1 MEDVSENFVK
11 TKSMTRATTASPTI
25 LIVDDSSLDGKII
38 ERQVELIWPN
48 ARILSAESLLDAHEL
63 CREEN
68 IDICL
73 LDLNLPDG
81 HGAASVLEFRRFFGK
96 KPIIAISG
104 TAQSDVASN
113 ARKFG
118 ADDFIQKASITS
130 LAFENILRQHM
141 TQQKSH

>member
-1 MEDVSENFVK
+1 MKKLSENIVTDKAPAAFTSVD
-11 TKSMTRATTASPTI
+11 PTI

-38 ERQVELIWPN
+38 ERQVELIWPK
-48 ARILSAESLLDAHEL
+48 AKILSAASLMDAYDL
-63 CREEN
+63 CRHEN

-96 KPIIAISG
+96 KPIIAVSG
-104 TAQSDVASN
+104 SDQADVAIN

-118 ADDFIQKASITS
+118 ADDFIQKSSITS
-130 LAFENILRQHM
+130 LAFENILRQH
-141 TQQKSH
+141 TA